1 MPGSKSAKTAPR
13 TIDYKAD
20 MLRTRADVVVNL
32 AYLFTIL
39 APLVAFFSLR
49 LARRGRQD
57 AHKRVQTLLLTACA
71 LAVVA
76 LEVRIRLAG
85 GSGALLQGSPYAGSR
100 LLFTAATIH
109 ILGAVATYLIWGWL
123 VIISRWRYHK
133 ALPGGFSHRHKIA
146 GWLVISGLCFTTLS
160 ATAVYFL
167 TFVAS

>member
-1 MPGSKSAKTAPR
+1 MPGSKSAKTAAH

-49 LARRGRQD
+49 LARRGQQD
-57 AHKRVQTLLLTACA
+57 MHKRVQTLLLAACA
-71 LAVVA
+71 LAVAA
-76 LEVRIRLAG
+76 LRLTG
-85 GSGALLQGSPYAGSR
+85 GSVALLQGSPYAGSR
-100 LLFTAATIH
+100 LLLTVATIH
-109 ILGAVATYLIWGWL
+109 ILGAVATCLIWGWL
-123 VIISRWRYHK
+123 VIISRWRYNK
-133 ALPGGFSHRHKIA
+133 ALPGGFSRRHKMA
-146 GWLVISGLCFTTLS
+146 GWIVVSGLCFTTLS